1 MWPNPQEI
9 ADLVKF
15 TEEILNRKLHF
26 YAALLNKYLAENLI
40 FCVVTKVITSFMFK
54 HFWQILMSQFLHKPL
69 KSCFYLFLGYPYFS
83 S

>member
-1 MWPNPQEI
+1 MRPNPQEI

-54 HFWQILMSQFLHKPL
+54 HF
-69 KSCFYLFLGYPYFS
+69 
-83 S
+83 